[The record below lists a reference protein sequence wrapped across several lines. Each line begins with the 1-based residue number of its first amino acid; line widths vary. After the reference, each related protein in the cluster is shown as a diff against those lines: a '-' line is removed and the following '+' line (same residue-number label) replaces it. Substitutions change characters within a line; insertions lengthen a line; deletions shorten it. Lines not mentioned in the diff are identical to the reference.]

1 MTVTLYLER
10 ARECAA
16 LADDV
21 KGDEQKQLL
30 AIAEA
35 WLTLADGVAKAA
47 QSAVSKGSKLKSV

>member
-1 MTVTLYLER
+1 
-10 ARECAA
+10 
-16 LADDV
+16 V